1 MSEIATNRKALR
13 DYHILDRYE
22 AGVELRGTEVKSIRQ
37 GKINISDAFARIE
50 KGQVWL
56 YNLDIQPYDKA
67 SGFSQ
72 HEPRRTRRLLLHRR
86 EIDKLFG
93 YSNQKGLSLPVLR
106 AYFEARGSRSRSE
119 SGAARPRAIN
129 ARISKPKR
137 RPARHSAWWR
147 DSTSARAADLHPSRP
162 PATR

>member
-22 AGVELRGTEVKSIRQ
+22 AGIELRGTEVKSIRQ
-37 GKINISDAFARIE
+37 GKVNISDAFARVE

-106 AYFEARGSRSRSE
+106 AYFKGPRVKVEIGVGRGKTKGDQRQDLKAKAETREAQRVVARFNERSR
-119 SGAARPRAIN
+119 G
-129 ARISKPKR
+129 
-137 RPARHSAWWR
+137 
-147 DSTSARAADLHPSRP
+147 
-162 PATR
+162 